1 VVQLS
6 ISPPNFSFVASSQS
20 AKKYSAIAIH
30 GQYES
35 TLVLDEISEIKWLS
49 PEELGAEF
57 EQNRDSYCPWMAIAL
72 YFFAD
77 CDDATKE
84 KFGGLID
91 SWTTDELQQV
101 YQNAIKHYIPDDN
114 WRLVE

>member
-1 VVQLS
+1 
-6 ISPPNFSFVASSQS
+6 
-20 AKKYSAIAIH
+20 
-30 GQYES
+30 
-35 TLVLDEISEIKWLS
+35 
-49 PEELGAEF
+49 
-57 EQNRDSYCPWMAIAL
+57 MAIAL

-77 CDDATKE
+77 CDDVTKE

-91 SWTTDELQQV
+91 SWTTDELQHV